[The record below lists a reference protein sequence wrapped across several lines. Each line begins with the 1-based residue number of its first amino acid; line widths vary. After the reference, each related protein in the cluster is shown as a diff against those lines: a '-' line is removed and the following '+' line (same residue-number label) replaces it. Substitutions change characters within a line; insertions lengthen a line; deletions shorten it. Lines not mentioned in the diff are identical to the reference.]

1 MAGETVLVIDDSPT
15 ILKVVQLVLTK
26 AGFRVDTAADGEAGL
41 AAARESPPD
50 LILLDFVMP
59 RMNGYQV
66 CRSLAADSNLRGIPV
81 VLMSAKGD
89 QVGERFVKV
98 MGIVD
103 YITKP
108 FSPEAITAVVQHTIA
123 KYGERRPDVAE
134 RTEPLTGGLAGE
146 AAGEEAG
153 GPAAQREEVRR
164 RMVGLVRELLA
175 VRIGER
181 VAGLYS
187 LADAARRDQAGERL
201 PGQPGHGGEAS
212 GAGDLVPTDPAAVAD
227 AVRGALDDE
236 ILGEVAREIEQ
247 LAAGVGMGG
256 GGEGAGPA
264 AEPSLRGDLR
274 VVPIAEVL
282 QLLDAQKQSGVLEVE
297 QGEHAVEIAFRVGR
311 VDLATARNLSEEY
324 LLGRFLVEGELLSRA
339 DLDGFLESRMPG
351 SKMIGAQL
359 VKLGYLSEQDLKSA
373 LVRQS
378 RELVYEVLR
387 WSFGSFRFIRTRE
400 LPAAAVDAMLGLD
413 VEGILMEGFRRVDE
427 WHLIEREVDDFDTV
441 FLRNEDAVAQMG
453 RGRLTREELAVLELV
468 NGKNTV
474 KEIVRA
480 SRLGSFE
487 VSKMLYRLLS
497 IKLIRRR
504 VMPVAV

>member
-1 MAGETVLVIDDSPT
+1 
-15 ILKVVQLVLTK
+15 
-26 AGFRVDTAADGEAGL
+26 
-41 AAARESPPD
+41 
-50 LILLDFVMP
+50 
-59 RMNGYQV
+59 
-66 CRSLAADSNLRGIPV
+66 V

-123 KYGERRPDVAE
+123 KYSEASAVERDRPLVG
-134 RTEPLTGGLAGE
+134 RPPTEEPTTEDGSAIAE
-146 AAGEEAG
+146 AA
-153 GPAAQREEVRR
+153 AARERAIERVRDLIAAR
-164 RMVGLVRELLA
+164 V
-175 VRIGER
+175 GER

-187 LADAARRDQAGERL
+187 LADAAQREQTEQP
-201 PGQPGHGGEAS
+201 PGMPAV
-212 GAGDLVPTDPAAVAD
+212 AGDLVPTDAASVSD
-227 AVRGALDDE
+227 AVRAALDDDFLGGLTGELEE
-236 ILGEVAREIEQ
+236 I
-247 LAAGVGMGG
+247 AAG
-256 GGEGAGPA
+256 AAHP

-282 QLLDAQKQSGVLEVE
+282 QLLDAQEQSGVLDVAH
-297 QGEHAVEIAFRVGR
+297 GEAAVEVSFRAGR
-311 VDLATARNLSEEY
+311 VDLATARNVSEEY
-324 LLGRFLVEGELLSRA
+324 LLGRFLVDGELITRA

-351 SKMIGAQL
+351 SKLIGAQL
-359 VKLGYLSEQDLKSA
+359 VRLGYLSEADLKSA
-373 LVRQS
+373 LARQT
-378 RELVYEVLR
+378 RELVYEILR
-387 WSFGSFRFIRTRE
+387 WSTGSFRFTRARD
-400 LPAAAVDAMLGLD
+400 LPPAAVDAMLGLD

-427 WHLIEREVDDFDTV
+427 WHLIEREVDDFDMV

-474 KEIVRA
+474 KDIVRS
-480 SRLGSFE
+480 SRMGSFD